1 MNKVMFIGRV
11 ANDVDYNEEKKYARF
26 SLAVNE
32 KTKDGEKVHYAN
44 HVAFGKTAEYV
55 AKYVKKG
62 VKLYLGSRFNQNQE
76 KREQY
81 SFIIEEIEFLSEKK
95 DKEEFP
101 FE

>member
-44 HVAFGKTAEYV
+44 NVAFWKNSRICS
-55 AKYVKKG
+55 KICKKRC
-62 VKLYLGSRFNQNQE
+62 K
-76 KREQY
+76 
-81 SFIIEEIEFLSEKK
+81 IISWK
-95 DKEEFP
+95 
-101 FE
+101 